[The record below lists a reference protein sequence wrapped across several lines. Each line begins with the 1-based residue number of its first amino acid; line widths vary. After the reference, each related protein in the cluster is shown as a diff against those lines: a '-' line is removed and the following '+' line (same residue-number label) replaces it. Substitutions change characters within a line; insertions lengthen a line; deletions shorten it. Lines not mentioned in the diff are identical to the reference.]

1 VAEKSRAASPNAED
15 VMRVPDYLTQ
25 QHVPFETLVHPP
37 AFTAEKRARFLHVPG
52 KQVAKCV
59 LLACGPEFVLA
70 VLPATHEI
78 DTPALERALGGPVR
92 LAEPDEMSRHFSDCE
107 WGVLSPF
114 GTLYGLPTLLD
125 ASFDPAE
132 LILFEAHAHAVAI
145 RMVVRDYERLEKPRR
160 LEFARPKQPPRPHDA
175 AG

>member
-1 VAEKSRAASPNAED
+1 
-15 VMRVPDYLTQ
+15 MRVHDYLAE

-37 AFTAEKRARFLHVPG
+37 AFTAEKRAHFLHVPG
-52 KQVAKCV
+52 RQVVKCV
-59 LLACGPEFVLA
+59 LLACGREFVLA

-78 DTPALERALGGPVR
+78 DTRALAAALGGPVR
-92 LAEPDEMSRHFSDCE
+92 LAEPDEMSHVFSDCE

-114 GTLYGLPTLLD
+114 GPLYGLPTLLD
-125 ASFDPAE
+125 ASFDPAA

-145 RMVVRDYERLEKPRR
+145 RMLCRDYERLERPRR
-160 LEFARPKQPPRPHDA
+160 LDFARPKAPPRPHEA